1 MAHQCYWNRRE
12 SEFEHFETA
21 FFVAKSIKTPE
32 RIILGSA
39 LDSGARKSD
48 RLYLEP
54 GLLDRGG
61 CYLFFDS
68 YQSPNESELLA
79 LYVGRT
85 NKLANRLSVHWSN
98 TENFISEY
106 QDSIAR
112 WDEEFVRIEPRLL
125 SADEQTAFPTGLTWV
140 AFWYEDDERE
150 RMYLEHELI
159 FKCRPW
165 YNRT

>member
-1 MAHQCYWNRRE
+1 MAYQHYWNRRAG
-12 SEFEHFETA
+12 EFEHFEAA
-21 FFVAKSIKTPE
+21 FFMAKAIKNPE
-32 RIILGSA
+32 RIILSSA
-39 LDSGARKSD
+39 IDPGARKND
-48 RLYLEP
+48 GLHLEP
-54 GLLDRGG
+54 DLLERGG

-68 YQSPNESELLA
+68 YQSSNESELLA

-112 WDEEFVRIEPRLL
+112 WDYAFTRTDPHLL
-125 SADEQTAFPTGLTWV
+125 SPDEQQNFPTGLIWV